1 MATNT
6 TNNIGVRRLIYSLPT
21 PEHRNYEP
29 KGGQIYKAVRSHL
42 EYQGTIYNF
51 DDTIPYD
58 ALGGTVYSDDAL
70 MEMYFNQGWID
81 PVS

>member
-6 TNNIGVRRLIYSLPT
+6 KSNIGIRRMIYSLPT

-29 KGGQIYKAVRSHL
+29 KGGQLYKALRGRL
-42 EYQGTIYNF
+42 EYKGTVYNAG
-51 DDTIPYD
+51 DTIPYD
-58 ALGGTVYSDDAL
+58 ATGGTVYSDDAL
-70 MEMYFNQGWID
+70 MEIYFNQAWID